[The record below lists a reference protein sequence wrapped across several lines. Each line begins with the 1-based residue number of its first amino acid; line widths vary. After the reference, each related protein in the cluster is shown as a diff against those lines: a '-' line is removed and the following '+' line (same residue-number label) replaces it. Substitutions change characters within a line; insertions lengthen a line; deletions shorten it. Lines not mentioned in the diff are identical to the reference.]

1 MSDCI
6 GTNAQSAKRHGQRP
20 DSFVAK
26 GVLFNV
32 VAKYIPRARSFDLS
46 NLNAALEG
54 SMSLHSSVSFSD
66 CLELRDVLSPFKE
79 RFISTDLI
87 PAAPP
92 LCCVSVSEANLVH
105 CIYLVCKHSQDTLP

>member
-1 MSDCI
+1 MLKVRKDT
-6 GTNAQSAKRHGQRP
+6 GKGQ
-20 DSFVAK
+20 
-26 GVLFNV
+26 
-32 VAKYIPRARSFDLS
+32 IPLLRREYYLTWLRNTSLELAGFDLS

>member
-1 MSDCI
+1 MIVSEQMLKVRKDT
-6 GTNAQSAKRHGQRP
+6 GKGQ
-20 DSFVAK
+20 
-26 GVLFNV
+26 
-32 VAKYIPRARSFDLS
+32 IPLLRREYYLTWLRNTSLELAGFDLS

-79 RFISTDLI
+79 HFISTDLI

-92 LCCVSVSEANLVH
+92 LCCVSVSEANLVR
-105 CIYLVCKHSQDTLP
+105 CIYLMCKHSQDTLP